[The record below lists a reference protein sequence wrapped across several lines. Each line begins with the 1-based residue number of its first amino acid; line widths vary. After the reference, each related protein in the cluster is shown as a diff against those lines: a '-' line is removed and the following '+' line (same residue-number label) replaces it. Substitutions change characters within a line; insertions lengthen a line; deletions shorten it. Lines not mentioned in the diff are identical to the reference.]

1 MHLPGKRIQIF
12 GNELKMIFSKDYE
25 FSFTGQTRI
34 DKLLVSMSLKVIVC
48 SLSKGCVKPYAK
60 KKEKRK
66 EIIIWCNDIRPKK
79 GKEKEKV
86 HTYDITSFKNLKNVV
101 ERRGVCL

>member
-1 MHLPGKRIQIF
+1 MQKK
-12 GNELKMIFSKDYE
+12 E
-25 FSFTGQTRI
+25 
-34 DKLLVSMSLKVIVC
+34 
-48 SLSKGCVKPYAK
+48 K
-60 KKEKRK
+60 KKGKRK

>member
-1 MHLPGKRIQIF
+1 
-12 GNELKMIFSKDYE
+12 MIFSKEFLFFYE

-60 KKEKRK
+60 KKEKKRK
-66 EIIIWCNDIRPKK
+66 
-79 GKEKEKV
+79 
-86 HTYDITSFKNLKNVV
+86 KNL
-101 ERRGVCL
+101 LL